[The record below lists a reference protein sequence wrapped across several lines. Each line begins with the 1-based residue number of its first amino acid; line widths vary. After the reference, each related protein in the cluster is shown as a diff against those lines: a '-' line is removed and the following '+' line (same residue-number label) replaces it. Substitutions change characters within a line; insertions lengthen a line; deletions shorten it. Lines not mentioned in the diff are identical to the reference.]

1 MHVVVTGASAGIGEA
16 FAREWKKRG
25 AELTLVA
32 RRRERMEALAKD
44 LGSDVT
50 VLGADLVDPKAAEAA
65 IVEAEKVRG
74 PIDVLVN
81 NAGVQIIA
89 PAESTDP
96 DEGEALLDLNVAT
109 PLRLI
114 RHTLPSM
121 LERGRGTIVNVAS
134 MAALSPVPGMLYYNA
149 SKGGLANAS
158 EALRGELWGT
168 GVNVVTVY
176 PGPVHTDMGTKGMAK
191 YVPSAASGLA
201 PWGTSEELAR
211 LVVRAVELGRARVIY
226 PRAYAVSLLFPNIS
240 RWFSL
245 KFAPAL
251 RAARQP
257 EG

>member
-1 MHVVVTGASAGIGEA
+1 MHVLVTGASAGIGEA
-16 FAREWKKRG
+16 IAREFGKRG
-25 AELTLVA
+25 AELSLVA
-32 RRRERMEALAKD
+32 RRKDKLVALAKE
-44 LGSDVT
+44 LGQAAT
-50 VLGADLVDPKAAEAA
+50 VIGADLSSPKAAEAS
-65 IVEAEKVRG
+65 VEEAERERG
-74 PIDVLVN
+74 PVDVLVN
-81 NAGVQIIA
+81 NAGIQIIA
-89 PAESTDP
+89 PAAETDV
-96 DEGEALLDLNVAT
+96 EHGEELLDLNVAT

-114 RHTLPSM
+114 RRVLPGM
-121 LERGRGTIVNVAS
+121 LARGRGTIVNVAS

-176 PGPVHTDMGTKGMAK
+176 PGPVHTDMGKKGIAK
-191 YVPSAASGLA
+191 YVESPASALA
-201 PWGTSEELAR
+201 PWGTSAELAH

-226 PRAYAVSLLFPNIS
+226 PRAYAVSLWFPNIS

-251 RAARQP
+251 KGEKQP